1 MVAIIKIAVAAAMV
15 AGVAASHDHQ
25 HLHRLRHAKR
35 AEKSGLGKRD
45 TVYKMVTVEGPTKI
59 EYVMDGQTISA
70 EEAEKGIEAGKYAVV
85 GETEPSFV
93 PPPPVLSTSV
103 APTSKTMGAMFV
115 EKETSTSSSAPPP
128 EKTPEP
134 DAGVKPVD
142 RKFPSGEIDCSDFQE
157 VMKYG
162 PIDVPWVGQGGWT
175 TLMKV
180 GHWTKG
186 VKYDNIKVGI
196 KGDRC
201 SKGDLCSFACP
212 PGYQKTQWPEGE
224 QGATGQSVG
233 GIFCNDKGKL
243 ELTRPSHPTL
253 CEPGVG
259 GVYIRN
265 ELDDVASLC
274 RTDYPASEEMNIPLL
289 TTPGGT
295 FEVTNPE
302 SNSYYVWEGNP
313 TTAQYYL
320 NNKGLGL
327 EDACVWVS
335 KVQPQSAGNWAPV
348 NIGTGLAS
356 DGNTYLSIFPNA
368 PTTTAILDYDVEL
381 EGDISEP
388 CWLRNGVYSKPNGCT
403 VAVPKGG
410 KATIVLKKRGAK

>member
-1 MVAIIKIAVAAAMV
+1 MVAITKIAVAAAVV

-25 HLHRLRHAKR
+25 RLHRLRHARR

-45 TVYKMVTVEGPTKI
+45 TVYRLEVVKGPTKI
-59 EYVMDGQTISA
+59 EYVMDGKAISA
-70 EEAEKGIEAGKYAVV
+70 EEAEQGLDEGKYAVI

-93 PPPPVLSTSV
+93 PPPPVYSTSV
-103 APTSKTMGAMFV
+103 SPTSKTMGAMFV
-115 EKETSTSSSAPPP
+115 EMKTSTSSSAPAPT
-128 EKTPEP
+128 KT
-134 DAGVKPVD
+134 ASPVSGGSGLD
-142 RKFPSGEIDCSDFQE
+142 RKFPSGEIDCSDFTRFME
-157 VMKYG
+157 YG
-162 PIDVPWVGQGGWT
+162 PISVPWMGQGGWT

-186 VKYDNIKVGI
+186 VKFDNIKVGI
-196 KGDRC
+196 EGDKC
-201 SKGDLCSFACP
+201 VKGDLCSYACP

-233 GIFCNDKGKL
+233 GVFCNNQGKL
-243 ELTRPSHPTL
+243 ELTRPTHPTL

-259 GVYIRN
+259 GIFIRN

-274 RTDYPASEEMNIPLL
+274 RTDYPASENMNIPLL

-295 FEVTNPE
+295 FPVTNP
-302 SNSYYVWEGNP
+302 SSSSYYVWEGQS

-327 EDACVWVS
+327 KDACVWVS
-335 KVQPQSAGNWAPV
+335 AVQPESAGNWAPV
-348 NIGTGLAS
+348 IIGTGQAA
-356 DGNTYLSIFPNA
+356 DGITYLSVFPNA
-368 PTTTAILDYDVEL
+368 PTSHAILDYDVEVV
-381 EGDISEP
+381 GDISEE

-403 VAVPKGG
+403 VGVPKGG
-410 KATIVLKKRGAK
+410 KATVVLKLRK